1 MEEEDP
7 FFEGSEELSFFQ
19 ALLRLSII
27 PLILYVGWRLGLK
40 LIEFIF

>member
-1 MEEEDP
+1 MEEDT

-27 PLILYVGWRLGLK
+27 PLILVVGWHYGLK
-40 LIEFIF
+40 WIEFLF